1 MALGTFPKQGTLS
14 LWLVDA
20 FTGEDCLGNP
30 AGVCLVEDF
39 PPAQTMQQIAFELHW
54 SETAFVKQL
63 GPSSFHIRWFAPEDE
78 APMCGH
84 ATLAAAH
91 TLFQEGLVSGN
102 TIHFHSCAGLLSVT
116 KKVEEGLDW
125 LVMDFPA
132 CPLITCEDAEIWAIF
147 QGIVA
152 PSSIQ
157 SLYRDP
163 FLFVALMNSEEEVRR
178 CAPCLDLLAQQ
189 PCRALS
195 LTAPSSSNNFDFVS
209 RYFAPKVGIPED
221 PVCGS
226 SHCRLAPFWAQ
237 RLGKTVLRA
246 QQASRRGGILRL
258 AYDPT
263 TDRVSIA
270 GQAKTVLR
278 GVIL

>member
-1 MALGTFPKQGTLS
+1 MTFSSFTKKGELP

-20 FTGEDCLGNP
+20 FTGEGCLGNP

-39 PPAQTMQQIAFELHW
+39 PSTEFMQQIAFELHW

-63 GPSSFHIRWFAPEDE
+63 SPSSFHIRWFAPEDE

-132 CPLITCEDAEIWAIF
+132 CPLIPCEDEAVRALF
-147 QGIVA
+147 QTIVA
-152 PSSIQ
+152 PSSIKE
-157 SLYRDP
+157 LYRDP
-163 FLFVALMNSEEEVRR
+163 FLFVALMNSEDEVRR
-178 CAPCLDLLAQQ
+178 CTPCLDLLAQQ

-195 LTAPSSSNNFDFVS
+195 LTAPATSAEFDFVS

-237 RLGKTVLRA
+237 RLGKTVLMAR
-246 QQASRRGGILRL
+246 QASRRGGVLRL

-270 GQAKTVLR
+270 GQAKTILR